1 SSSQTDI
8 RPGDSVTLFCRNLQ
22 LKWVN
27 PAGVTLESDSRYKI
41 DSSSSPCSISLS
53 ITLLDGDLDREWRCE
68 LTLNNKL
75 KTTASYT
82 IKIP

>member
-1 SSSQTDI
+1 
-8 RPGDSVTLFCRNLQ
+8 NLQ

-27 PAGVTLESDSRYKI
+27 QAGVTLESDSRYKI
-41 DSSSSPCSISLS
+41 HSSSSPSIISLS
-53 ITLLDGDLDREWRCE
+53 ITHLDGDLDREWRCE
-68 LTLNNKL
+68 LTDDNQL